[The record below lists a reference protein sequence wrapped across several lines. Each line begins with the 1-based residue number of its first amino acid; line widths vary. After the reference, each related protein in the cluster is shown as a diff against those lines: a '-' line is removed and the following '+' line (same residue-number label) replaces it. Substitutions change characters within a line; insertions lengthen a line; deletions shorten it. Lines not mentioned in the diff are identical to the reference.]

1 MVPKFTYTSLARV
14 QQARSYEV
22 AIAAP
27 SEQSRTY
34 FYDGLPV
41 HRFGIAAKI
50 GLRGLYGEGDPTA
63 ATNFQAVLDQFRP
76 DVLHLHAFT
85 SAVSATLAQSA
96 RSRRIPVVFTY
107 HTPTVTCCRGTMLE
121 WGSRVCD
128 GEMRVKL
135 SMAVRL
141 PASGLRLCREIRL
154 RKGECAVYVE
164 ETLTNERAQ
173 DHFFHW
179 TQHVTLGLPLLQV
192 SESVITLPGTRAITW
207 PHGYEGV
214 SLLRDDKE
222 FTWPEAPAIGGGK
235 VNLAHPFSED
245 GKGFVAGV
253 LLDLQREL
261 GFVSALNW
269 RLGLLLGYC
278 FRRTDFP
285 WVAIWEENVARQ
297 GSPWNGKTR
306 ARGLEFG
313 TTPMPV
319 GKEETFLRGTLFDMP
334 TFRRIPARSKLRVPY
349 VAFLTKVSSSWRSIR
364 DIQVERE
371 DHCDGR
377 ARRAIATTSH
387 RAQEVGFGI
396 ANDIG
401 IAMIN
406 DICAETRLAASHAAR
421 YRFDWELERTW
432 IKPVRAF

>member
-1 MVPKFTYTSLARV
+1 MPPTFAKTKWRGRPAFCLSNGVVQLITLSGGGHIADFRLVDLAGNSVNALWEAPWPTMDPAKFRKNHVRKYGPPAVGKFLASFTGHAV
-14 QQARSYEV
+14 CVDYFGG
-22 AIAAP
+22 P
-27 SEQSRTY
+27 SEAEAAQ
-34 FYDGLPV
+34 GLAL
-41 HRFGIAAKI
+41 HGEAAN
-50 GLRGLYGEGDPTA
+50 LRWKLQHSG
-63 ATNFQAVLDQFRP
+63 
-76 DVLHLHAFT
+76 H
-85 SAVSATLAQSA
+85 
-96 RSRRIPVVFTY
+96 
-107 HTPTVTCCRGTMLE
+107 
-121 WGSRVCD
+121 SRVD
-128 GEMRVKL
+128 TQL

-371 DHCDGR
+371 RIIVTEGR
-377 ARRAIATTSH
+377 GEQLQLRAT
-387 RAQEVGFGI
+387 GLKKLG
-396 ANDIG
+396 
-401 IAMIN
+401 
-406 DICAETRLAASHAAR
+406 LA
-421 YRFDWELERTW
+421 
-432 IKPVRAF
+432 